1 MIFKQNKIEDRG
13 YKKKIK
19 TITAILIFLIVIV
32 TICMLAIF
40 VIKMKPEIEI
50 NQLILSSDS
59 DKIELENIKQL
70 NLWKKTLS
78 KIKEDNK
85 IIKINYDNYS
95 IILNNENLKKENN
108 IETSLRTEIK
118 YDEWENTNV
127 VEFDVS
133 KIENI
138 NYIDQ
143 IEIEN
148 EKIFQGI
155 EIIDIYGINKNTN
168 QSEFIATKHLEE
180 GNIIIV
186 PNEEYKKYILVYI
199 PITEISI
206 EENPINLFQNES
218 LKLKFKV
225 KPDNATSKIVN
236 IEYDETMLEITE
248 DGSIIGLKEGESEIK
263 LQAENNKVNKTI
275 KVNTKVKTEGIE
287 VASEKIELVEGES
300 KNADAKILPE
310 TVSEKTL
317 NYKSINEEIA
327 KVDENGTIIA
337 IKEGET
343 TVVITSKAE
352 PIQTREIFVTVR
364 NKEDVQNSNLIAN
377 NNSIQKNY
385 VRGVLIVNKN
395 YSLPSNYNPGT
406 NQEALQAFNDMKTA
420 ASKSGISL
428 WIVSGFRSYQT
439 QTSIYNRNVGLY
451 GEETANTFSAK
462 PGQSEHQT
470 GLAFDI
476 NSTKWSFAETKEA
489 QWLSE
494 HCHEYGFIIRYPQGK
509 QDITG
514 YVYEPWHIRYV
525 GKDLASKIKES
536 GLCLEEY
543 LGIN

>member
-1 MIFKQNKIEDRG
+1 MIFKQNQIDNIG
-13 YKKKIK
+13 YKKKRKIR
-19 TITAILIFLIVIV
+19 TAILIFLIVIIA
-32 TICMLAIF
+32 ICMLTVF
-40 VIKMKPEIEI
+40 YIKMKPDIEI
-50 NQLILSSDS
+50 NQLILTSSS

-85 IIKINYDNYS
+85 VIEIHYDKYS
-95 IILNNENLKKENN
+95 IILNNEKLQKENN
-108 IETSLRTEIK
+108 IETSIGSEIK
-118 YDEWENTNV
+118 YDEWENTDV
-127 VEFDVS
+127 VELDVS
-133 KIENI
+133 KMENI
-138 NYIDQ
+138 NCIDQ

-148 EKIFQGI
+148 EKILQGL
-155 EIIDIYGINKNTN
+155 EIIDIYGINEQTD

-186 PNEEYKKYILVYI
+186 PNEEYKKYILVYV
-199 PITEISI
+199 PISEISM
-206 EENPINLFQNES
+206 EENTIDLFQNES

-225 KPDNATSKIVN
+225 KPDNATNKIVN
-236 IEYDETMLEITE
+236 IEYDETMLKITE
-248 DGSIIGLKEGESEIK
+248 DGSIIGIKEGESEII
-263 LQAENNKVNKTI
+263 LQAENNKVNKKI

-287 VASEKIELVEGES
+287 VASEKIELIEGES
-300 KNADAKILPE
+300 KTADAKILPE
-310 TVSEKTL
+310 TVTEKTL

-327 KVDENGTIIA
+327 KVDENGTITA

-343 TVVITSKAE
+343 TIVITSKAE
-352 PIQTREIFVTVR
+352 PIQTREIFVTVK
-364 NKEDVQNSNLIAN
+364 NKEDIQNSNLAAN

-385 VRGVLIVNKN
+385 VKGVLVVNKK

-406 NQEALQAFNDMKTA
+406 NQEALQAFNDMKAA
-420 ASKSGISL
+420 ASQNGISL

-489 QWLSE
+489 QWLAE

-525 GKDLASKIKES
+525 GKSLAPKIKES

>member
-59 DKIELENIKQL
+59 DKIELEDIKQL

-108 IETSLRTEIK
+108 IETSLRTEIQ

-377 NNSIQKNY
+377 NNNIQKNY

>member
-1 MIFKQNKIEDRG
+1 MILKSRANDYNKKR
-13 YKKKIK
+13 K
-19 TITAILIFLIVIV
+19 TRIAILIFLI
-32 TICMLAIF
+32 AIIIIGLLTT
-40 VIKMKPEIEI
+40 VYIKIKPDIEI
-50 NQLILSSDS
+50 NQLILNSNS

-85 IIKINYDNYS
+85 LIEIHYEKYS
-95 IILNNENLKKENN
+95 ITLNSQMLQKENN
-108 IETSLRTEIK
+108 IETSIKSQIK
-118 YDEWENTNV
+118 YDEWKNTSV
-127 VEFDVS
+127 VELDVS
-133 KIENI
+133 TMENI

-148 EKIFQGI
+148 EKTLQGL
-155 EIIDIYGINKNTN
+155 EIIDLYGINKQTN
-168 QSEFIATKHLEE
+168 KSEFIATKHLEE

-186 PNEEYKKYILVYI
+186 PNEEYKKYILVYV
-199 PITEISI
+199 PISEISI
-206 EENPINLFQNES
+206 EENTLNLFQNES

-225 KPDNATSKIVN
+225 KPDNATNKIVN
-236 IEYDETMLEITE
+236 IEYDETMLKITE
-248 DGSIIGLKEGESEIK
+248 DGSIIGIKEGESEII
-263 LQAENNKVNKTI
+263 LQAENNKVNKII
-275 KVNTKVKTEGIE
+275 KVNTKIKTEGIE
-287 VASEKIELVEGES
+287 VASEKIELIEGES
-300 KNADAKILPE
+300 KTADAKILPE
-310 TVSEKTL
+310 TVTEKTL

-327 KVDENGTIIA
+327 KVDENGTITA

-343 TVVITSKAE
+343 TIVITSKAE
-352 PIQTREIFVTVR
+352 PIQTREIFVTVK
-364 NKEDVQNSNLIAN
+364 NKEDIQNLNLAAN
-377 NNSIQKNY
+377 NDSIQKNY
-385 VRGVLIVNKN
+385 VKGVLVVNKK

-406 NQEALQAFNDMKTA
+406 NQEALQAFNDMKAA
-420 ASKSGISL
+420 ASQNGISL

-489 QWLSE
+489 KWLAE

-525 GKDLASKIKES
+525 GKSLAPKIKES

>member
-1 MIFKQNKIEDRG
+1 MIFKQNQIDNIG
-13 YKKKIK
+13 YKKKRKIR
-19 TITAILIFLIVIV
+19 TAILIFLIVIIA
-32 TICMLAIF
+32 ICMLTVF
-40 VIKMKPEIEI
+40 YIKMKPDIEI
-50 NQLILSSDS
+50 NQLILTSSS

-85 IIKINYDNYS
+85 VIEIHYDKYS
-95 IILNNENLKKENN
+95 IILNNEKLQKENN
-108 IETSLRTEIK
+108 IETSIGSEIK
-118 YDEWENTNV
+118 YDEWENTDV
-127 VEFDVS
+127 VELDVS
-133 KIENI
+133 KMENI
-138 NYIDQ
+138 NCIDQ

-148 EKIFQGI
+148 EKILQGL
-155 EIIDIYGINKNTN
+155 EIIDIYGINEQTD
-168 QSEFIATKHLEE
+168 QSEFITTKHLEE

-186 PNEEYKKYILVYI
+186 PNEEYKKYILVYV
-199 PITEISI
+199 PISEISM
-206 EENPINLFQNES
+206 EENTIDLFQNES

-225 KPDNATSKIVN
+225 KPDNATNKIVN
-236 IEYDETMLEITE
+236 IEYDETMLKITE
-248 DGSIIGLKEGESEIK
+248 DGSIIGIKEGESEII
-263 LQAENNKVNKTI
+263 LQAENNKVNKKI

-287 VASEKIELVEGES
+287 VASEKIELIEGES
-300 KNADAKILPE
+300 KTADAKILPE
-310 TVSEKTL
+310 TVTEKTL

-327 KVDENGTIIA
+327 KVDENGTITA

-343 TVVITSKAE
+343 TIVITSKAE
-352 PIQTREIFVTVR
+352 PIQTREIFVTVK
-364 NKEDVQNSNLIAN
+364 NKEDIQNSNLAAN

-385 VRGVLIVNKN
+385 VKGVLVVNKK

-406 NQEALQAFNDMKTA
+406 NQEALQAFNDMKAA
-420 ASKSGISL
+420 ASQNGISL

-489 QWLSE
+489 QWLAE

-525 GKDLASKIKES
+525 GKSLAPKIKES

>member
-32 TICMLAIF
+32 TICMLAILA
-40 VIKMKPEIEI
+40 IKMKPEIEI

-85 IIKINYDNYS
+85 IVKINYDNYS

-108 IETSLRTEIK
+108 IETSLRTEIQ

-236 IEYDETMLEITE
+236 IKYDETMLEITE

-317 NYKSINEEIA
+317 NYKSINEEIV
-327 KVDENGTIIA
+327 KVDENGTITA
-337 IKEGET
+337 IKAGET

-395 YSLPSNYNPGT
+395 YNLPSNYNPGT